1 MQVISLM
8 NESKKHMVSQCQ
20 LVGQMYT
27 IERIIRI
34 DEMMQLLRVSRSTL
48 YRRVKSGSFIKP
60 VVINNKTKGWKQS
73 DYERWLS
80 QF

>member
-1 MQVISLM
+1 
-8 NESKKHMVSQCQ
+8 
-20 LVGQMYT
+20 MYPV
-27 IERIIRI
+27 ERIIRI

-60 VVINNKTKGWKQS
+60 VTINNKTKGWKQS